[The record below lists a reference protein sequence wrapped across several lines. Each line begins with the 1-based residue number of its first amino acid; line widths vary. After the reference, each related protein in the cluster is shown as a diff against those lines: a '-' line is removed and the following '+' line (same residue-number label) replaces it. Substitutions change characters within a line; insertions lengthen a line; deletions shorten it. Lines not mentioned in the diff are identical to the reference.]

1 MLLSRKF
8 LLLVILM
15 MASGNILAQQA
26 TDNSAEKPK
35 PEEPKFWTPEQM
47 MKVQRIGAVRPSPDG
62 RQAAFVVTE
71 AVMTAEKSE
80 YLNHIHLATIAGG
93 NDKVGGETTS
103 RQITFG
109 EKSATQ
115 PVFSPDGKR
124 LAFLSNRS
132 GKNQIYVL
140 HLDGGEGE
148 PITDMKA
155 DIASLAWAPDGKS
168 IAFLMPDPKPED
180 DEKKTKGKD
189 DSRFFEE
196 QISHVRLYIVPVEKD
211 KNSKR
216 EARKLTSDART
227 VQAFDF
233 APDGRSI
240 VFSHVKSPKVDH
252 WPTADLS
259 IVDLTS
265 GQVRILANTAAA
277 ENTPHFSPDGKTIA
291 FVMSDNPPRWAQNN
305 RIALIS
311 SAGGTPKWLPE
322 SVDGNPALHGWSQDG
337 AQIFYSEP
345 RGTLTSLY
353 AQSAAGGAAAE
364 IPIGGGTASNFSLNA
379 TGTNIGFS
387 SEFHDR
393 AAEAFISPLNNV
405 PPKRISNVNVNL
417 PSHPLPK
424 TETIKWKAADG
435 RDIEGILIYPIGYK
449 PGSKVPLLLNVHG
462 GPAGVF
468 VQHYSAAPVIYP
480 LAVFASKGFAILR
493 PNPRGSTGYGV
504 AFRRANEKDWGG
516 ADYQDL
522 MRGVD
527 KVIELGIA
535 DPQRMGVMGWS
546 YGGFMSAWIITQT
559 NRFKAASI
567 GAPVVNLMS
576 FNGTADIP
584 AFVPDYFGGQ
594 SWEIPEVYSKFGA
607 MMHIGKAKTPSLIQ
621 HNEGDIRV
629 PISQGYELFNALKQ
643 RGVEARML
651 VVPRQAH
658 GPTEPKALL
667 KLMETNVSWFEE
679 KLKPDQT
686 ASKDVE
692 RRSSERPL
700 SLDPSPAR
708 GEGGRASLP

>member
-1 MLLSRKF
+1 MFSSRTFFIFLSMF
-8 LLLVILM
+8 VVTN
-15 MASGNILAQQA
+15 AAHAQQLDA
-26 TDNSAEKPK
+26 PPPAKPAS
-35 PEEPKFWTPEQM
+35 EAPKFWTPEQM
-47 MKVQRIGAVRPSPDG
+47 MKVKRIAAVRPSPDG
-62 RQAAFVVTE
+62 KMAALVVTE
-71 AVMTAEKSE
+71 AVMEPEKSE
-80 YLNHIHLATIAGG
+80 YVNQIHLANISTGAEI
-93 NDKVGGETTS
+93 TS
-103 RQITFG
+103 RQLTFG
-109 EKSATQ
+109 EKSSTE
-115 PVFSPDGKR
+115 PRWSPDGKR

-140 HLDGGEGE
+140 HLAGGEGE

-155 DIASLAWAPDGKS
+155 DIALLAWAPDGKS

-180 DEKKTKGKD
+180 DEKKAKGKD

-196 QISHVRLYIVPVEKD
+196 QTLHTRLYIVALDKD
-211 KNSKR
+211 KNGKRDSK
-216 EARKLTSDART
+216 KLTPDART
-227 VQAFDF
+227 VQSFDF

-240 VFSHVKSPKVDH
+240 VFSHVSSPKVDH

-259 IVDLTS
+259 IVDLGNNQIRT
-265 GQVRILANTAAA
+265 LANSPAA
-277 ENTPHFSPDGKTIA
+277 ENNPHFSPDGKTIA
-291 FVMSDNPPRWAQNN
+291 FVISDTPPRWAQNN
-305 RIALIS
+305 RLALIPVS
-311 SAGGTPKWLPE
+311 GGSPKLLPE
-322 SVDGNPALHGWSQDG
+322 SIDGSPALHGYSQDG
-337 AQIFYSEP
+337 TQIIYSEA
-345 RGTLTSLY
+345 RGTLTALY
-353 AQSAAGGAAAE
+353 AQSVSGGAATPLNLGNN
-364 IPIGGGTASNFSLNA
+364 IASNFSLNSGS
-379 TGTNIGFS
+379 TQIGFS
-387 SEFHDR
+387 LESNDR
-393 AAEAFISPLNNV
+393 AAEAHVASLNNFL
-405 PPKRISNVNVNL
+405 PIFSPKRVSNINENL
-417 PSHPLPK
+417 PAHPLPK
-424 TETIKWKAADG
+424 VETINWKAADG

-468 VQHYSAAPVIYP
+468 AQHYSAAPVIYP

-504 AFRRANEKDWGG
+504 EFRRANEKDWGG

-527 KVIELGIA
+527 KVIEMGIA

-567 GAPVVNLMS
+567 GAPVVNLTS

-594 SWEIPEVYSKFGA
+594 SWEIPETYAKFGA

-651 VVPRQAH
+651 VIPRQAH

-679 KLKPDQT
+679 KLKPT
-686 ASKDVE
+686 A
-692 RRSSERPL
+692 L
-700 SLDPSPAR
+700 N
-708 GEGGRASLP
+708 

>member
-1 MLLSRKF
+1 MEIKACTIAASKIFPGENTMFLSRIF
-8 LLLVILM
+8 LLTCCLAAIDV
-15 MASGNILAQQA
+15 SAQQPDA
-26 TDNSAEKPK
+26 PSPAKPAS
-35 PEEPKFWTPEQM
+35 EAPKFWTPQQM
-47 MKVQRIGAVRPSPDG
+47 MKVQRIAAVRPSPDG
-62 RQAAFVVTE
+62 KMAALVVTE
-71 AVMTAEKSE
+71 AVMGPEKSE
-80 YLNHIHLATIAGG
+80 YLNHIHLANISAG
-93 NDKVGGETTS
+93 NEITS

-109 EKSATQ
+109 EKSSTE
-115 PVFSPDGKR
+115 PKWSPDGKH
-124 LAFLSNRS
+124 LAFLSNRT

-140 HLDGGEGE
+140 NLSGGEGE

-155 DIASLAWAPDGKS
+155 DITSLAWAPDGKS

-180 DEKKTKGKD
+180 DEKKIKGKD

-196 QISHVRLYIVPVEKD
+196 QIFHTRLYTVPLEKD
-211 KNSKR
+211 KSGKR
-216 EARKLTSDART
+216 ETKNASKNLTPDART
-227 VQAFDF
+227 VQNFDF

-259 IVDLTS
+259 IVDLAS
-265 GQVRILANTAAA
+265 GQIRALASSPAA
-277 ENTPHFSPDGKTIA
+277 ENNPHFSPDGKMIA
-291 FVMSDNPPRWAQNN
+291 FVVSDTPPRWAQNN
-305 RIALIS
+305 RLALIPVS
-311 SAGGTPKWLPE
+311 GGAPKLLPE

-337 AQIFYSEP
+337 SQIIYSEA
-345 RGTLTSLY
+345 RGTLTGLY
-353 AQSAAGGAAAE
+353 AQNVSGGSSVALSL
-364 IPIGGGTASNFSLNA
+364 GNSMASNFSLNA
-379 TGTNIGFS
+379 SGSQIGFS
-387 SEFHDR
+387 LESSDR
-393 AAEAFISPLNNV
+393 AAEAHVASLNNFS
-405 PPKRISNVNVNL
+405 PKRVSSINENL
-417 PSHPLPK
+417 PAHPLPK
-424 TETIKWKAADG
+424 VETINWKAADG

-449 PGSKVPLLLNVHG
+449 AGSKVPLLLNVHG

-493 PNPRGSTGYGV
+493 PNPRGSTGYGA

-527 KVIELGIA
+527 KVIEMGIA
-535 DPQRMGVMGWS
+535 DSQRMGVMGWS

-567 GAPVVNLMS
+567 GAPVVNLTS

-594 SWEIPEVYSKFGA
+594 SWEIPETYAKFGA

-679 KLKPDQT
+679 KLKP
-686 ASKDVE
+686 
-692 RRSSERPL
+692 SSL
-700 SLDPSPAR
+700 N
-708 GEGGRASLP
+708 

>member
-1 MLLSRKF
+1 MFSSRMFFILLGLFVVANST
-8 LLLVILM
+8 
-15 MASGNILAQQA
+15 NAQQPEA
-26 TDNSAEKPK
+26 PSTAKSASAA
-35 PEEPKFWTPEQM
+35 PKFWTPEQM
-47 MKVQRIGAVRPSPDG
+47 MKVQRIAAVRPSPDG
-62 RQAAFVVTE
+62 KMAALVVTE
-71 AVMTAEKSE
+71 AVMGPEKSE
-80 YLNHIHLATIAGG
+80 YLNHIHLATVSA
-93 NDKVGGETTS
+93 DSEVTS

-109 EKSATQ
+109 EKSATE
-115 PVFSPDGKR
+115 PVWSPDGKR

-140 HLDGGEGE
+140 HLAGGEGE

-180 DEKKTKGKD
+180 DEKKAKGKD

-196 QISHVRLYIVPVEKD
+196 QILHTRLYIVAVDKD

-216 EARKLTSDART
+216 ETKNVSKNLTPDART
-227 VQAFDF
+227 VQNFDF
-233 APDGRSI
+233 APDSRSI

-259 IVDLTS
+259 IVDLAS
-265 GQVRILANTAAA
+265 GTIRTLANTTAA
-277 ENTPHFSPDGKTIA
+277 ENNPHFSPDGKTIA
-291 FVMSDNPPRWAQNN
+291 FVISDNPPRWAQNN
-305 RIALIS
+305 RLALIPAS
-311 SAGGTPKWLPE
+311 GGAPKLLPE
-322 SVDGNPALHGWSQDG
+322 SADGNPALHGWSQDG
-337 AQIFYSEP
+337 SQIIYSEA
-345 RGTLTSLY
+345 RGTLTGLY
-353 AQSAAGGAAAE
+353 AQSVSGGSATPLSLGNN
-364 IPIGGGTASNFSLNA
+364 IASNFSLNA
-379 TGTNIGFS
+379 NGSQIGFS
-387 SEFHDR
+387 QESNDR
-393 AAEAFISPLNNV
+393 AAEAHVASLNNFS
-405 PPKRISNVNVNL
+405 PKRVSNVNENL
-417 PSHPLPK
+417 PAHPLPK
-424 TETIKWKAADG
+424 VETIKWKAADG

-504 AFRRANEKDWGG
+504 EFRRANEKDWGG

-527 KVIELGIA
+527 KVIEMGIA

-567 GAPVVNLMS
+567 GAPVVNLTS

-594 SWEIPEVYSKFGA
+594 SWEIPEAYAKFGA

-643 RGVEARML
+643 RGVETRML

-679 KLKPDQT
+679 KLKPT
-686 ASKDVE
+686 
-692 RRSSERPL
+692 L
-700 SLDPSPAR
+700 LN
-708 GEGGRASLP
+708 

>member
-1 MLLSRKF
+1 MLSSRKF
-8 LLLVILM
+8 LLWFILVI
-15 MASGNILAQQA
+15 ASVNVLAQQA
-26 TDNSAEKPK
+26 TDNSAEKTK
-35 PEEPKFWTPEQM
+35 PDEPKFWTPAQM
-47 MKVQRIGAVRPSPDG
+47 MKVHRIAAVRPSPDG

-80 YLNHIHLATIAGG
+80 YLNHIHLANVAAG
-93 NDKVGGETTS
+93 NDKAASDITS

-115 PVFSPDGKR
+115 PVWSPDGKR

-140 HLDGGEGE
+140 NLSGGEGE
-148 PITDMKA
+148 PLTDMKA

-168 IAFLMPDPKPED
+168 IAFLMPDPKPDD
-180 DEKKTKGKD
+180 DEKKSKGKD

-211 KNSKR
+211 KDSKR
-216 EARKLTSDART
+216 ETRKLTTEART

-233 APDGRSI
+233 APDGQSI

-252 WPTADLS
+252 WPSADLS
-259 IVDLTS
+259 IVALAS
-265 GQVRILANTAAA
+265 GQIRILASTTAA

-291 FVMSDNPPRWAQNN
+291 FVISDNPPRWAQNN
-305 RIALIS
+305 RLALIS
-311 SAGGTPKWLPE
+311 ATGGTPKLLPE
-322 SVDGNPALHGWSQDG
+322 TIDGNPALHGWSQDG
-337 AQIFYSEP
+337 TQIIFSES
-345 RGTLTSLY
+345 RGTLTALY
-353 AQSAAGGAAAE
+353 AQNVVGGPAAE
-364 IPIGGGTASNFSLNA
+364 LSLGNSVASNFSLNA
-379 TGTNIGFS
+379 NGTGIGFS
-387 SEFHDR
+387 SESHDR
-393 AAEAFISPLNNV
+393 AAEAFVSPLTNFA
-405 PPKRISNVNVNL
+405 PKRISSVNL
-417 PSHPLPK
+417 NIAPHPLPK
-424 TETIKWKAADG
+424 TETMKWKAADG

-527 KVIELGIA
+527 KVIEMGIA

-594 SWEIPEVYSKFGA
+594 SWEIPETYAKFGA
-607 MMHIGKAKTPSLIQ
+607 MTQIGKAKTPSLIQ

-643 RGVEARML
+643 RGIEARML
-651 VVPRQAH
+651 VIPRQAH

-679 KLKPDQT
+679 KLKPT
-686 ASKDVE
+686 SVN
-692 RRSSERPL
+692 
-700 SLDPSPAR
+700 
-708 GEGGRASLP
+708 

>member
-1 MLLSRKF
+1 MLSSRT
-8 LLLVILM
+8 LLLCSVLAFTSAH
-15 MASGNILAQQA
+15 ASAQQA
-26 TDNSAEKPK
+26 DVISVDKPK
-35 PEEPKFWTPEQM
+35 AEVPKFWTPEQM
-47 MKVQRIGAVRPSPDG
+47 MKVQRIAAVRPSPDG
-62 RQAAFVVTE
+62 KQAAFVVTE

-80 YLNHIHLATIAGG
+80 YLNHIHLANFSA
-93 NDKVGGETTS
+93 DAETTS

-115 PVFSPDGKR
+115 PVWSPDGKR

-140 HLDGGEGE
+140 NLSGGEGE

-168 IAFLMPDPKPED
+168 IAFLMPDPKPDD
-180 DEKKTKGKD
+180 DEKKVKGKD

-196 QISHVRLYIVPVEKD
+196 QILHTRLYTVTLEKD
-211 KNSKR
+211 KNNKR
-216 EARKLTSDART
+216 ETKKLTPDART
-227 VQAFDF
+227 VQNFDF
-233 APDGRSI
+233 APDSRSI

-259 IVDLTS
+259 IVDLGNGQIRTLVTTS
-265 GQVRILANTAAA
+265 AA
-277 ENTPHFSPDGKTIA
+277 ENNPHFSPDGKTIA
-291 FVMSDNPPRWAQNN
+291 FVISDTPPRWAQNN
-305 RIALIS
+305 RLALIAAS
-311 SAGGTPKWLPE
+311 GGAPKLLPE
-322 SVDGNPALHGWSQDG
+322 SADGNPALHGFSQDG
-337 AQIFYSEP
+337 TQMIYSEA
-345 RGTLTSLY
+345 RGTMTGLY
-353 AQSAAGGAAAE
+353 AQNISGSPPTMLRLGNSVA
-364 IPIGGGTASNFSLNA
+364 TNFSLNVD
-379 TGTNIGFS
+379 GSQIGFS
-387 SEFHDR
+387 LESNDR
-393 AAEAFISPLNNV
+393 AAEAYVASLNNFL
-405 PPKRISNVNVNL
+405 PKRVSNVNENL
-417 PSHPLPK
+417 PAHPLPK
-424 TETIKWKAADG
+424 VETVNWKAADG
-435 RDIEGILIYPIGYK
+435 RDIEGILIYPVGYK
-449 PGSKVPLLLNVHG
+449 AGSRVPLLLNVHG

-468 VQHYSAAPVIYP
+468 VQHFSAAPVIYP

-527 KVIELGIA
+527 KIIEMGVA
-535 DPQRMGVMGWS
+535 DGQRMGVMGWS
-546 YGGFMSAWIITQT
+546 YGGYMSAWIITQT

-567 GAPVVNLMS
+567 GAPVVNLTS

-594 SWEIPEVYSKFGA
+594 SWEIPETYAKFGA
-607 MMHIGKAKTPSLIQ
+607 MTQIGKAKTPSLIQ

-643 RGVEARML
+643 RGVETRML

-679 KLKPDQT
+679 KLKPT
-686 ASKDVE
+686 
-692 RRSSERPL
+692 L
-700 SLDPSPAR
+700 LN
-708 GEGGRASLP
+708 

>member
-1 MLLSRKF
+1 MFSSRPFFILLSLF
-8 LLLVILM
+8 VV
-15 MASGNILAQQA
+15 ASGANAQQPDA
-26 TDNSAEKPK
+26 PSPAKPIS
-35 PEEPKFWTPEQM
+35 EAPKFWTPEQM
-47 MKVQRIGAVRPSPDG
+47 MKVQRIAAVRPSPDG
-62 RQAAFVVTE
+62 KMAALVVTE
-71 AVMTAEKSE
+71 AVMGSEKSE
-80 YLNHIHLATIAGG
+80 YLNHIHLANISAGTEV
-93 NDKVGGETTS
+93 NS

-109 EKSATQ
+109 EKSATE
-115 PVFSPDGKR
+115 PKWSPDGKR

-140 HLDGGEGE
+140 YLAGGEGE
-148 PITDMKA
+148 PITDVKA
-155 DIASLAWAPDGKS
+155 DIASFAWAPDGKS
-168 IAFLMPDPKPED
+168 IAFLMPDSKPED

-196 QISHVRLYIVPVEKD
+196 QILHMRLYIVSLEKD
-211 KNSKR
+211 KNGKR
-216 EARKLTSDART
+216 EAKKLTPDART
-227 VQAFDF
+227 VQNFDF

-259 IVDLTS
+259 IIDLGNSQIRT
-265 GQVRILANTAAA
+265 LASSAAA
-277 ENTPHFSPDGKTIA
+277 ENNPHFSPDGKTIA
-291 FVMSDNPPRWAQNN
+291 FVISDNPPRWAQNN
-305 RIALIS
+305 RLALMS
-311 SAGGTPKWLPE
+311 VTGGAPKLLPE
-322 SVDGNPALHGWSQDG
+322 SVDGSPALHGWTQDG
-337 AQIFYSEP
+337 SQIIYSEA
-345 RGTLTSLY
+345 RGTLTGLY
-353 AQSAAGGAAAE
+353 AQRVSDGSVTPLNLGNN
-364 IPIGGGTASNFSLNA
+364 IASNFSLNA
-379 TGTNIGFS
+379 SGSQIGFS
-387 SEFHDR
+387 LESNDR
-393 AAEAFISPLNNV
+393 AAEAYVASLNNFS
-405 PPKRISNVNVNL
+405 PKRVSNVNENL
-417 PSHPLPK
+417 PAHPLPK
-424 TETIKWKAADG
+424 VETIKWKAADG

-449 PGSKVPLLLNVHG
+449 SGSKVPLLLNVHG

-504 AFRRANEKDWGG
+504 EFRRANEKDWGG

-527 KVIELGIA
+527 KVIEMGIA

-567 GAPVVNLMS
+567 GAPVVNLTS

-594 SWEIPEVYSKFGA
+594 SWEIPETYAKFGA

-667 KLMETNVSWFEE
+667 KIMETNVNWFEE
-679 KLKPDQT
+679 KLKPT
-686 ASKDVE
+686 A
-692 RRSSERPL
+692 L
-700 SLDPSPAR
+700 N
-708 GEGGRASLP
+708 

>member
-1 MLLSRKF
+1 MFSSRMFFILLGLFVVANST
-8 LLLVILM
+8 
-15 MASGNILAQQA
+15 NAQQPEA
-26 TDNSAEKPK
+26 PSTAKSASAA
-35 PEEPKFWTPEQM
+35 PKFWTPEQM
-47 MKVQRIGAVRPSPDG
+47 MKVQRIAAVRPSPDG
-62 RQAAFVVTE
+62 KMAALVVTE
-71 AVMTAEKSE
+71 AVMGPEKSE
-80 YLNHIHLATIAGG
+80 YLNHIHLATVSA
-93 NDKVGGETTS
+93 DSEVTS

-109 EKSATQ
+109 EKSATE
-115 PVFSPDGKR
+115 PVWSPDGKR

-140 HLDGGEGE
+140 HLAGGEGE

-180 DEKKTKGKD
+180 DEKKAKGKD

-196 QISHVRLYIVPVEKD
+196 QILHTRLYIVAVDKD

-216 EARKLTSDART
+216 ETKNISKNLTPDART
-227 VQAFDF
+227 VQNFDF
-233 APDGRSI
+233 APDSRSI

-259 IVDLTS
+259 IVDLAS
-265 GQVRILANTAAA
+265 GTIRTLANTTAA
-277 ENTPHFSPDGKTIA
+277 ENNPHFSPDGKTIA
-291 FVMSDNPPRWAQNN
+291 FVISDNPPRWAQNN
-305 RIALIS
+305 RLALIPAS
-311 SAGGTPKWLPE
+311 GGAPKLLPE
-322 SVDGNPALHGWSQDG
+322 SADGNPALHGWSQDG
-337 AQIFYSEP
+337 SQIIYSEA
-345 RGTLTSLY
+345 RGTLTGLY
-353 AQSAAGGAAAE
+353 AQSVSGGSATPLSLGNN
-364 IPIGGGTASNFSLNA
+364 IASNFSLNA
-379 TGTNIGFS
+379 NGSQIGFS
-387 SEFHDR
+387 QESNDR
-393 AAEAFISPLNNV
+393 AAEAHVASLNNFS
-405 PPKRISNVNVNL
+405 PKRVSNVNENL
-417 PSHPLPK
+417 PAHPLPK
-424 TETIKWKAADG
+424 VETIKWKAADG

-504 AFRRANEKDWGG
+504 EFRRANEKDWGG

-527 KVIELGIA
+527 KVIEMGIA

-567 GAPVVNLMS
+567 GAPVVNLTS

-594 SWEIPEVYSKFGA
+594 SWEIPEAYAKFGA

-643 RGVEARML
+643 RGVETRML

-679 KLKPDQT
+679 KLKPT
-686 ASKDVE
+686 
-692 RRSSERPL
+692 L
-700 SLDPSPAR
+700 LN
-708 GEGGRASLP
+708 

>member
-1 MLLSRKF
+1 MFSSRTFFILLSLF
-8 LLLVILM
+8 VV
-15 MASGNILAQQA
+15 AHSANAQQPDTPTPA
-26 TDNSAEKPK
+26 KPVS
-35 PEEPKFWTPEQM
+35 EAPKFWTPEQM
-47 MKVQRIGAVRPSPDG
+47 MKVQRIAAVRPSPDG
-62 RQAAFVVTE
+62 KMAALVVTE
-71 AVMTAEKSE
+71 AVMGPEKSE
-80 YLNHIHLATIAGG
+80 YLNHIHLANVSAG
-93 NDKVGGETTS
+93 NEITS

-140 HLDGGEGE
+140 HLAGGEGE

-196 QISHVRLYIVPVEKD
+196 QILHARLYIVPLEKD
-211 KNSKR
+211 KNGKR
-216 EARKLTSDART
+216 ETKKLTLDART
-227 VQAFDF
+227 VQNFDF

-259 IVDLTS
+259 IVDLAT
-265 GQVRILANTAAA
+265 GTIRALASTAAA
-277 ENTPHFSPDGKTIA
+277 ENNPHFSPDGKTIA
-291 FVMSDNPPRWAQNN
+291 YLVSDTPPRWAQNN
-305 RIALIS
+305 RLALIPVS
-311 SAGGTPKWLPE
+311 GGAPKLLPE
-322 SVDGNPALHGWSQDG
+322 SADGNPALHGWSQDG
-337 AQIFYSEP
+337 SQIIYSEA
-345 RGTLTSLY
+345 RGTFTGLY
-353 AQSAAGGAAAE
+353 AQNISSGPAITLSLGNSMA
-364 IPIGGGTASNFSLNA
+364 TNFSLNA
-379 TGTNIGFS
+379 SGSQIGFS
-387 SEFHDR
+387 LESNDR
-393 AAEAFISPLNNV
+393 AAEAYVASLNSFS
-405 PPKRISNVNVNL
+405 PKRVSNVNENL
-417 PSHPLPK
+417 PAHPLPK
-424 TETIKWKAADG
+424 VETINWKAADG

-527 KVIELGIA
+527 KVIEMGIA

-567 GAPVVNLMS
+567 GAPVVNLTS

-594 SWEIPEVYSKFGA
+594 SWEIPETYAKFGA

-679 KLKPDQT
+679 KLKPT
-686 ASKDVE
+686 
-692 RRSSERPL
+692 
-700 SLDPSPAR
+700 SLN
-708 GEGGRASLP
+708 

>member
-1 MLLSRKF
+1 MFSSRT
-8 LLLVILM
+8 LLLCFILTLTS
-15 MASGNILAQQA
+15 ANVSAQQSA
-26 TDNSAEKPK
+26 TNSSDKPK
-35 PEEPKFWTPEQM
+35 AETPKFWTPEQM
-47 MKVQRIGAVRPSPDG
+47 MKVQRIATVRPSPDG
-62 RQAAFVVTE
+62 KQAAYVVTE
-71 AVMTAEKSE
+71 AIMTPEKSE
-80 YLNHIHLATIAGG
+80 YLNHIHLANFSTGA
-93 NDKVGGETTS
+93 EATS

-115 PVFSPDGKR
+115 PVWSPDGKR

-140 HLDGGEGE
+140 HLAGGEGE

-196 QISHVRLYIVPVEKD
+196 QILHVRLYTVPLDKD
-211 KNSKR
+211 KNGKR
-216 EARKLTSDART
+216 ETKNASKNLTPDART
-227 VQAFDF
+227 VQNFDF

-259 IVDLTS
+259 IVDVAT
-265 GQVRILANTAAA
+265 GAIRALANTAAA
-277 ENTPHFSPDGKTIA
+277 ENNPHFSPDGKTIA
-291 FVMSDNPPRWAQNN
+291 FVVSDNPPRWAQNN
-305 RIALIS
+305 RLALIS
-311 SAGGTPKWLPE
+311 AAGGAPRLLPE
-322 SVDGNPALHGWSQDG
+322 SADGNPALHGWSQDG
-337 AQIFYSEP
+337 TRIFYSEA
-345 RGTLTSLY
+345 RGTLTGLY
-353 AQSAAGGAAAE
+353 AQSVAGGAPAPFNLGSG
-364 IPIGGGTASNFSLNA
+364 IASNFSMNVD
-379 TGTNIGFS
+379 GSQIGFS
-387 SEFHDR
+387 SEFNDR
-393 AAEAFISPLNNV
+393 AAEAYIASIGDFL
-405 PPKRISNVNVNL
+405 PKRVSNVNANL
-417 PSHPLPK
+417 PAHPLPK
-424 TETIKWKAADG
+424 TETVMWKAADG

-449 PGSKVPLLLNVHG
+449 AGSKVPLLLNVHG

-527 KVIELGIA
+527 RVIEMGIA

-567 GAPVVNLMS
+567 GAPVVNLTS

-594 SWEIPEVYSKFGA
+594 SWEIPETYAKFGA

-679 KLKPDQT
+679 KLKPT
-686 ASKDVE
+686 
-692 RRSSERPL
+692 
-700 SLDPSPAR
+700 SLN
-708 GEGGRASLP
+708 